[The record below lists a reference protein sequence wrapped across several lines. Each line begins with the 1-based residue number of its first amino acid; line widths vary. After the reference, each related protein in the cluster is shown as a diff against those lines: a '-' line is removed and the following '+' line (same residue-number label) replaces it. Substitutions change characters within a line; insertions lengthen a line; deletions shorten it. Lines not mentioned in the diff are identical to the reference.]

1 MKVSAIFLIVVFGT
15 ASSAWGQG
23 GHQGWQA
30 DWEKSKAERELA
42 EENRERGEYLEAF
55 RGYCR
60 AMIIL
65 MNAVQQQRAKEEMFK
80 PLWDTPERRAE

>member
-30 DWEKSKAERELA
+30 DWEKTVEAAKREGKVVAAIPPSADVRKALE
-42 EENRERGEYLEAF
+42 EAF
-55 RGYCR
+55 TKRFGITIESDPARGGSSAGTLR
-60 AMIIL
+60 M
-65 MNAVQQQRAKEEMFK
+65 
-80 PLWDTPERRAE
+80 